1 MNSLHVYLIS
11 VTTRWCSSPDLAGLR
26 KYLQLKMTKILKKL
40 LLLSPST
47 TLLINI
53 VTPNITSLVSQTKTG
68 AQPTPNNV
76 GPGAAGQR
84 EPRRT
89 ANVTG
94 RQHPARSSLRE
105 SSVSVLR
112 IDDWKESLKIKEV
125 SKETPKIK
133 EGKAATTAPGGREE
147 QTGRKKTEKT
157 MAVI

>member
-1 MNSLHVYLIS
+1 M
-11 VTTRWCSSPDLAGLR
+11 W
-26 KYLQLKMTKILKKL
+26 KMTKILKKL

-47 TLLINI
+47 TSLINM

-112 IDDWKESLKIKEV
+112 IDD
-125 SKETPKIK
+125 
-133 EGKAATTAPGGREE
+133 
-147 QTGRKKTEKT
+147 
-157 MAVI
+157 